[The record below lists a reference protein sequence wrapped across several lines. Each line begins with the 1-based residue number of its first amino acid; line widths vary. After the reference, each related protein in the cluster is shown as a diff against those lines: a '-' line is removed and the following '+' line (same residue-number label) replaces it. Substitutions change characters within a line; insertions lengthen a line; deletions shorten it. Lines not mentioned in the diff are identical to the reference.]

1 VASLRFSRKALAD
14 LRAIHD
20 YLAERNPVAA
30 RRIVA
35 EIEHMAALLADNPD
49 LGRPGAHGLGRTLI
63 VPRCRYV
70 ISYRLDGATVEI
82 RFIFHP
88 RQAR

>member
-1 VASLRFSRKALAD
+1 MASAGFSSS
-14 LRAIHD
+14 
-20 YLAERNPVAA
+20 
-30 RRIVA
+30 
-35 EIEHMAALLADNPD
+35 
-49 LGRPGAHGLGRTLI
+49 
-63 VPRCRYV
+63 RCRYV